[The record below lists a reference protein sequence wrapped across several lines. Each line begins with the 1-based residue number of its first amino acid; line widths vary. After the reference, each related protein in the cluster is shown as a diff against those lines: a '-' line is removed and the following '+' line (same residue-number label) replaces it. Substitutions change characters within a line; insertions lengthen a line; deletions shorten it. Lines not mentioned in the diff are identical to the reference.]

1 MKRLSLISIIAMV
14 LAVVMCVTLVSCD
27 DSHKKPTA
35 RTDIVD
41 EVTSEID
48 IDIYTDAFQ
57 FARMLAEGTD
67 HHEIEEQMSNYY
79 YKEYGDIRGYI
90 YVYGGKDDDNSIM
103 VRMGADEEDLNEDVN
118 ITNIILS
125 GADNST
131 SADFTLSY
139 SGYFEDKPST
149 MKVEGKFTLGGSKES
164 IVLSSVVFN
173 NVDYDVDNFNEEL
186 ENMLKEDL

>member
-1 MKRLSLISIIAMV
+1 MKKLSLISIIAMV
-14 LAVVMCVTLVSCD
+14 LALAMCVTLVSCD

-57 FARMLAEGTD
+57 FARMMAEGTD
-67 HHEIEEQMSNYY
+67 HHEIEEQMSDYY

-90 YVYGGKDDDNSIM
+90 DVYAGSDDNNSII
-103 VRMGADEEDLNEDVN
+103 VRMGEDEEDLNEDVK
-118 ITNIILS
+118 ITNITLS

-131 SADFTLSY
+131 SADFNLSY
-139 SGYFEDKPST
+139 SGYFEEKPST

-186 ENMLKEDL
+186 ENMLKEYL